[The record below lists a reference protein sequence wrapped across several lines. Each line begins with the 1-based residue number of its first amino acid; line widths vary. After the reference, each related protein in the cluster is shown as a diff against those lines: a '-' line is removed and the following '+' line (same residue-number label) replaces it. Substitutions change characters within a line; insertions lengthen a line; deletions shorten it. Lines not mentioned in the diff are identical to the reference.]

1 MGKRQVAIAK
11 IGHFFAL
18 TVEEAS
24 GRRAAH
30 GVAVAEDV
38 EARGQLAD
46 VRMHPFHLGEDAF
59 DPDLARRFE
68 QQAAPFSRCHVVQG
82 TVIGE
87 HRATQVTANQLM
99 GGADV
104 TEAGAVVEEGWP
116 GIVRNP
122 RKSRLASCS

>member
-82 TVIGE
+82 TVI
-87 HRATQVTANQLM
+87 
-99 GGADV
+99 
-104 TEAGAVVEEGWP
+104 EGRP

-122 RKSRLASCS
+122 RKNLLVDCYDTENQLS